1 MRFNKTDN
9 MTSGGLAHPP
19 YSGVFGIISIKWRCP
34 ERGCKGIS
42 PVENFVPFAF
52 LFQPENYECATI
64 PSLKKGT
71 TMNKN
76 SAAQTGNEQQLSKE
90 ELKQRAM
97 HRFSHIGIACPLA
110 WGFVCNGVHG
120 EQLGASVSWQIAY
133 LTLSVAMV
141 LGGAYASKHMSFL
154 TSRAASIT
162 TAGLGAIS
170 CVLLYLA
177 FNIAILAPMQLIAS
191 ISCACILGWL
201 YLQWGVFY
209 AGIELRYAVG
219 CLLLGNIGGSVLKS
233 VLHFCPLTIQCAVA
247 MMLPAASVFLCWKSL
262 GDKPL
267 AVAPTIR
274 FESHNLKSL
283 WRMCVAVAVFSF
295 ITAFLI
301 GRFAG
306 NQSSVAAM
314 DFLASRL
321 VEITISIIVLVVV
334 LKFNKSFSFS
344 QLWRISLLVL
354 ALDMLFQAAI
364 PQVTLMRC
372 MESSAWDLIVLF
384 TWLTITDVARHAKIS
399 APIVFGGGWA
409 CYAAPFALGS
419 AMASAAPQGY
429 MNTATLV
436 ALMFALLLTSTFCL
450 DLRDQN
456 TKWIFAELSG
466 EPSKEPS
473 DYASIA
479 DRCASIAKQ
488 RGLTPRELEIMQL
501 LCKGRTK
508 AFIAETLYLTEN
520 TVKGHTKHIYT
531 KLEVHS
537 KQELMDL
544 VERQHS

>member
-1 MRFNKTDN
+1 MK
-9 MTSGGLAHPP
+9 M
-19 YSGVFGIISIKWRCP
+19 
-34 ERGCKGIS
+34 
-42 PVENFVPFAF
+42 
-52 LFQPENYECATI
+52 
-64 PSLKKGT
+64 
-71 TMNKN
+71 N
-76 SAAQTGNEQQLSKE
+76 SAAQADNEQQLSKE
-90 ELKQRAM
+90 ELKQQAM

-110 WGFVCNGVHG
+110 WGFICNGVHG

-133 LTLSVAMV
+133 LTLSVAMI
-141 LGGAYASKHMSFL
+141 LGGAYASKHMRFL

-162 TAGLGAIS
+162 ASGLGAIGT
-170 CVLLYLA
+170 VLLYLS
-177 FNIAILAPMQLIAS
+177 FNVSMLAPMQLIAS
-191 ISCACILGWL
+191 IACACVLGWV

-233 VLHFCPLTIQCAVA
+233 VLHFCPTTVQCAIA
-247 MMLPAASVFLCWKSL
+247 LLLPAASVLLCWKSL

-267 AVAPTIR
+267 AIAPTIR

-306 NQSSVAAM
+306 NQSSVAAV
-314 DFLASRL
+314 DFMASRL
-321 VEITISIIVLVVV
+321 VEVTISIIVLIVV
-334 LKFNKSFSFS
+334 LKINKSFSFS
-344 QLWRISLLVL
+344 QLWRIPLLVL
-354 ALDMLFQAAI
+354 ALDMLLQAAV
-364 PQVTLMRC
+364 PQVTLIRC
-372 MESSAWDLIVLF
+372 IESSAWDLIVLF

-399 APIVFGGGWA
+399 APLVFGGGWA
-409 CYAAPFALGS
+409 CYSAPFALGS

-429 MNTATLV
+429 MDIATLV
-436 ALMFALLLTSTFCL
+436 ALMFALLLVSTFCL

-473 DYASIA
+473 DYASMA
-479 DRCASIAKQ
+479 DRCESIAKQ
-488 RGLTPRELEIMQL
+488 KGLTPRELDIMKL

-531 KLEVHS
+531 KLDVHS

-544 VERQHS
+544 VERQSA